1 MLHKKEAEDT
11 VAVCLHT
18 LRSTDIYED
27 TELAISVFNLLTKA
41 SLAVCEETK
50 QKIKGRLERIIV
62 VCESMGTRFVGDT
75 VILKGLCV
83 ELLAELNKKTEQPRQ
98 LIYF

>member
-1 MLHKKEAEDT
+1 MLKKEAEDT
-11 VAVCLHT
+11 IRVCLHT
-18 LRSTDIYED
+18 LRGTNIYED
-27 TELAISVFNLLTKA
+27 TELAISVFNLLTRA
-41 SLAVCEETK
+41 ALDVCETTR
-50 QKIKGRLERIIV
+50 QKLKDRLEHIIV